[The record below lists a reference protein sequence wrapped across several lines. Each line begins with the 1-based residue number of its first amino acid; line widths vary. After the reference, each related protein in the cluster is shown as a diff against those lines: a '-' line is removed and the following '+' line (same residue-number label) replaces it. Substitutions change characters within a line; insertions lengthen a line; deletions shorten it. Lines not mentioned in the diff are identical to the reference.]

1 MRASKRPVRPVAPR
15 AHGRHAR
22 GAASS
27 PGTRVQ
33 TDRHCASPC
42 TSKRLRGWFLLQKL
56 PKIASPHARDTYCR
70 NNRNATIGQRSPN
83 RNSRLCG

>member
-1 MRASKRPVRPVAPR
+1 M
-15 AHGRHAR
+15 
-22 GAASS
+22 
-27 PGTRVQ
+27 
-33 TDRHCASPC
+33 
-42 TSKRLRGWFLLQKL
+42 RGWFLLQKL